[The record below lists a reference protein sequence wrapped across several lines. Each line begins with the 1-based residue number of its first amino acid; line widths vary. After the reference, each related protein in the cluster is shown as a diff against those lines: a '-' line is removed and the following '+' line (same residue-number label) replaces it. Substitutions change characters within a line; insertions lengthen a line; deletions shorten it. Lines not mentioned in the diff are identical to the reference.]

1 MRLIHAILLAFV
13 ALTFTNLTNAS
24 QLKIGKA
31 SWYGGHHHGKKTASG
46 ERFNMYANTAAHKSL
61 PFGTLV
67 EVTNKSNGK
76 SVVVVINDRGPYHGN
91 RVLDLSKAAA
101 QQIDMT
107 KSGTAIVEYRILE

>member
-1 MRLIHAILLAFV
+1 MRLIHAILLAFI
-13 ALTFTNLTNAS
+13 TFTLTTATEAS
-24 QLKIGKA
+24 KLKIGKA

-67 EVTNKSNGK
+67 EVTNKANGK
-76 SVVVVINDRGPYHGN
+76 TVVVVINDRGPYHGN

-107 KSGTAIVEYRILE
+107 KTGTALVEYRILE